1 MNTTGDSNSASC
13 SDKRREAPSSP
24 QMSRAFTPFA
34 AGDEDVDG
42 RAKTSGSDAVLWTAK
57 PGHDEIVRRRVHRF
71 VVAALA
77 ILVIS
82 GAVAAWVVSLGPL
95 PLAQAREVSTTIL
108 DRNGKLLRAYAMA
121 DGRWRLPVD
130 ARAGVDPTYLKLL
143 LAYEDR
149 RFRSHAGVDPLAL
162 SRAALQF
169 LTRGHIVSGGSTITM
184 QLARLM
190 EPRRARSV
198 YAKIRQIVRAIEI
211 ERQMSKQ
218 QILDLY
224 LAMAPFGGN
233 LEGIRAAS
241 IAYFGKEPK
250 RLSLAESALL
260 VALPQSPET
269 RRLDRYPEAARAA
282 RDRVLDRMVED
293 NVVSAEDAVTAKAAP
308 VPRLRR
314 PMPILAP
321 HSADQAM
328 ASVKDASVI
337 ELTLDSSLQ
346 KSLEALARDRAIALG
361 QNISV
366 AILAVDNASG
376 DVLARVG
383 SPDYFDD
390 RRAGQIDMTR
400 AVRSP
405 GSTLKPF
412 IYGLAFEDGFVHP
425 ESLIDDRPIRFG
437 SYAPE
442 NFDMTF
448 QGTVPVRRALQMS
461 LNVPAVA
468 LLDRVGASRLSS
480 RLKQAGANL
489 VLPKDEAPG
498 LAMGLGGVG
507 ITLQDLVQLYSG
519 LARLGNTRPL
529 REIASLRD
537 DARDPLRLLDQ
548 VAAWQV
554 GNVLLGTPPPENGVH
569 NRIAFKTG
577 TSYGYRDAWSVG
589 FDGRITIGVWVGRP
603 DGAPAPGIVGRTAAA
618 PILFDAFAR
627 TGKLPTPLPK
637 PPKGSLVASNA
648 RLPLPLRRYRPLG
661 ELVRTDGEQAPHIQF
676 PLNGSRIDTTG
687 ADGAPFSAM
696 PVKVAG
702 GVLPMTMLVN
712 GVSVG
717 EFDGRRQRMIDPP
730 GPGFARLTVIDAKG
744 AADTVVIRVQ

>member
-1 MNTTGDSNSASC
+1 MVLAATG
-13 SDKRREAPSSP
+13 
-24 QMSRAFTPFA
+24 
-34 AGDEDVDG
+34 
-42 RAKTSGSDAVLWTAK
+42 L
-57 PGHDEIVRRRVHRF
+57 
-71 VVAALA
+71 ALA
-77 ILVIS
+77 VTF
-82 GAVAAWVVSLGPL
+82 AAWVASLGPL
-95 PLAQAREVSTTIL
+95 PLRQAREVSTTII
-108 DRNGKLLRAYAMA
+108 DRHGKLLRAYAMV
-121 DGRWRLPVD
+121 DGRWRLPVHAATD
-130 ARAGVDPTYLKLL
+130 VDPTYLRLL
-143 LAYEDR
+143 FAYEDR
-149 RFRSHAGVDPLAL
+149 RFYSHGGVDPLAL
-162 SRAALQF
+162 GRAAVQLA
-169 LTRGHIVSGGSTITM
+169 TRGHIVSGGSTITM

-190 EPRRARSV
+190 EPRRQRSV
-198 YAKIRQIVRAIEI
+198 YAKLRQMVRALEI
-211 ERQMSKQ
+211 ERQISKDQ
-218 QILDLY
+218 VLDLY
-224 LAMAPFGGN
+224 LTMAPYGGN

-250 RLSLAESALL
+250 RLSLSESALL
-260 VALPQSPET
+260 VALPQSPEN
-269 RRLDRYPEAARAA
+269 RRLDRYPNAARAA

-293 NVVSAEDAVTAKAAP
+293 GMVSEADAAAARAVP
-308 VPRLRR
+308 VPMLRK

-321 HSADQAM
+321 HSADAAM
-328 ASVKDASVI
+328 LSIKDKPVI
-337 ELTLDSSLQ
+337 ELTLDAPLQ
-346 KSLEALARDRAIALG
+346 QALETLARDRSVALG
-361 QNISV
+361 ANISV

-376 DVLARVG
+376 EVLARVG

-390 RRAGQIDMTR
+390 RRAGQVDMTR

-448 QGTVPVRRALQMS
+448 QGTVPVRKALQMS

-480 RLKQAGANL
+480 RLKQAGADL
-489 VLPKDEAPG
+489 VLPKDETPG

-507 ITLQDLVQLYSG
+507 ITLQDLVTLYSG
-519 LARLGNTRPL
+519 LARLGTTRPWL
-529 REIASLRD
+529 EIQSQRGAEREGE
-537 DARDPLRLLDQ
+537 RLLDQ

-577 TSYGYRDAWSVG
+577 TSYGYRDAWSIG
-589 FDGRITIGVWVGRP
+589 FDGRMTIGVWVGRP
-603 DGAPAPGIVGRTAAA
+603 DGAPVPGIVGRTAAA

-627 TGKLPTPLPK
+627 TGKLPVALPR
-637 PPKGSLVASNA
+637 PPKGTLVASNA
-648 RLPLPLRRYRPLG
+648 KLPLPLRRYRPLG
-661 ELVRTDGEQAPHIQF
+661 ELVRTDGERAPHIQF
-676 PLNGSRIDTTG
+676 PLDGSRIDASG
-687 ADGAPFSAM
+687 GDGTSAAM

-702 GVLPMTMLVN
+702 GALPITMLVN

-717 EFDGRRQRMIDPP
+717 ELDSRRQRLIDSP

-744 AADTVVIRVQ
+744 AADTVVIRIQ

>member
-1 MNTTGDSNSASC
+1 MSASIAIALAERRWRPL
-13 SDKRREAPSSP
+13 KRVAAASVAAALIAAS
-24 QMSRAFTPFA
+24 AFA
-34 AGDEDVDG
+34 AWI
-42 RAKTSGSDAVLWTAK
+42 A
-57 PGHDEIVRRRVHRF
+57 
-71 VVAALA
+71 
-77 ILVIS
+77 
-82 GAVAAWVVSLGPL
+82 SLGPP
-95 PLAQAREVSTTIL
+95 PLQQARQVSTTIV

-130 ARAGVDPTYLKLL
+130 ARTGVDPGYIKLL

-149 RFRSHAGVDPLAL
+149 RFYTHGGVDPLAL
-162 SRAALQF
+162 GRAAFQLVS
-169 LTRGHIVSGGSTITM
+169 RGHIVSGGSTITM

-190 EPRRARSV
+190 EPWRERSV
-198 YAKIRQIVRAIEI
+198 YAKLRQVVRALQI
-211 ERQMSKQ
+211 ERVLNKD

-224 LAMAPFGGN
+224 LALAPFGGN
-233 LEGIRAAS
+233 LEGVRAAS

-250 RLSLAESALL
+250 RLSVAESALL

-269 RRLDRYPEAARAA
+269 RRLDRYPELASTA

-293 NVVSAEDAVTAKAAP
+293 GSVSVEDAAQAKATP
-308 VPRLRR
+308 VPRLRK

-321 HSADQAM
+321 HSADQAI
-328 ASVKDASVI
+328 ATVKDADVI
-337 ELTLDSSLQ
+337 ALTLDSSLQ
-346 KSLEALARDRAIALG
+346 KVLEALARDRAIALG
-361 QNISV
+361 PNISA
-366 AILAVDNASG
+366 AIIAVDNESG
-376 DVLARVG
+376 DVLARIG
-383 SPDYFDD
+383 SPDYFDE
-390 RRAGQIDMTR
+390 RRAGQVDMTR

-448 QGTVPVRRALQMS
+448 QGTVPVRKALQLS
-461 LNVPAVA
+461 LNVPAIA
-468 LLDRVGASRLSS
+468 LLDRVGSSRLSS

-507 ITLQDLVQLYSG
+507 VTLQDLVQLYAG

-529 REIASLRD
+529 REIMIAKD
-537 DARDPLRLLDQ
+537 EERDPLRLMDQ

-554 GNVLLGTPPPENGVH
+554 GNVLIGTPPPENAAH
-569 NRIAFKTG
+569 HRIAFKTG

-589 FDGRITIGVWVGRP
+589 FDGRLTIGVWVGRP
-603 DGAPAPGIVGRTAAA
+603 DGAQVPGLIGRAAAA

-627 TGKLPTPLPK
+627 TGKLPAALPK
-637 PPKGSLVASNA
+637 PPKGALVASNA
-648 RLPLPLRRYRPLG
+648 KLPLPLRRFRPVG
-661 ELVRTDGEQAPHIQF
+661 ELVRAGGEQAPHIQF
-676 PLNGSRIDTTG
+676 PLNGSRIDVDRSAG
-687 ADGAPFSAM
+687 AQFSAM
-696 PVKVAG
+696 PVRVAG

-712 GVSVG
+712 GVAVG
-717 EFDGRRQRMIDPP
+717 EIDGRRQRLVEPP
-730 GPGFARLTVIDAKG
+730 GPGFARLTVIDATG
-744 AADTVVIRVQ
+744 AADTVVIRIQ

>member
-1 MNTTGDSNSASC
+1 M
-13 SDKRREAPSSP
+13 
-24 QMSRAFTPFA
+24 
-34 AGDEDVDG
+34 
-42 RAKTSGSDAVLWTAK
+42 VLAT
-57 PGHDEIVRRRVHRF
+57 
-71 VVAALA
+71 
-77 ILVIS
+77 
-82 GAVAAWVVSLGPL
+82 AAWVVSLGPL
-95 PLAQAREVSTTIL
+95 PLPLAQARQVSTTVV
-108 DRNGKLLRAYAMA
+108 DRNSKLLRAYAMA
-121 DGRWRLPVD
+121 DGRWRLPID
-130 ARAGVDPTYLKLL
+130 ARTGADPTYLKLL

-162 SRAALQF
+162 GRAALQL

-190 EPRRARSV
+190 EPRRERSMS
-198 YAKIRQIVRAIEI
+198 AKLRQMVRALEI
-211 ERQMSKQ
+211 ERRLSKD

-224 LAMAPFGGN
+224 LALAPFGGN

-241 IAYFGKEPK
+241 VAYFGKEPK
-250 RLSLAESALL
+250 RLSLAEAALL

-269 RRLDRYPEAARAA
+269 RRLDRYPATAAAARN
-282 RDRVLDRMVED
+282 RVLDRMIED
-293 NVVSAEDAVTAKAAP
+293 GVMSADDAAQAKAVSVRP
-308 VPRLRR
+308 MRR

-328 ASVKDASVI
+328 ATVKDAPVI
-337 ELTLDSSLQ
+337 ALALDSSLQ
-346 KSLEALARDRAIALG
+346 TVLEALARDRALALG
-361 QNISV
+361 SDISV
-366 AILAVDNASG
+366 AMIAVDNETG
-376 DVLARVG
+376 DVLAHVG
-383 SPDYFDD
+383 SPDYFDQ
-390 RRAGQIDMTR
+390 RRAGQVDMTR

-448 QGTVPVRRALQMS
+448 QGTVPVRRALQLS
-461 LNVPAVA
+461 LNVPAIE
-468 LLDRVGASRLSS
+468 LLDRVGTSRLSS

-489 VLPKDEAPG
+489 VLPKDEVPG

-507 ITLQDLVQLYSG
+507 VTLRDLVQLYAG
-519 LARLGNTRPL
+519 IARLGSAKPL
-529 REIASLRD
+529 REIVWKD
-537 DARDPLRLLDQ
+537 DAREPLRLMDP

-554 GNVLLGTPPPENGVH
+554 GNVLMGTPPPENAAH

-603 DGAPAPGIVGRTAAA
+603 DGAPVPGLVGRTAAA

-627 TGKLPTPLPK
+627 TGKLPVPLPK
-637 PPKGSLVASNA
+637 APKGALVASNA
-648 RLPLPLRRYRPLG
+648 KLPLPLRRFRPAG
-661 ELVRTDGEQAPHIQF
+661 ELVQTGGQQALRIQF
-676 PLNGSRIDTTG
+676 PLNGSRIDTAG
-687 ADGAPFSAM
+687 AGETRFSAL

-712 GVSVG
+712 GVAVG
-717 EFDGRRQRMIDPP
+717 EIDGRRQRLIDPP
-730 GPGFARLTVIDAKG
+730 GAGFVRLTVQDATG
-744 AADTVVIRVQ
+744 AADTVVVRIQ

>member
-1 MNTTGDSNSASC
+1 MSAAIAIAPAS
-13 SDKRREAPSSP
+13 RRRLGIKLAAAS
-24 QMSRAFTPFA
+24 AA
-34 AGDEDVDG
+34 AG
-42 RAKTSGSDAVLWTAK
+42 LLLL
-57 PGHDEIVRRRVHRF
+57 
-71 VVAALA
+71 AALA
-77 ILVIS
+77 TWTI
-82 GAVAAWVVSLGPL
+82 SLGPL
-95 PLAQAREVSTTIL
+95 PLAQAKEVSTTVV

-130 ARAGVDPTYLKLL
+130 AKTGVDPGYLKLL

-149 RFRSHAGVDPLAL
+149 RFRSHSGVDPLAL
-162 SRAALQF
+162 GRAALQ
-169 LTRGHIVSGGSTITM
+169 LASRGHIVSGGSTITM
-184 QLARLM
+184 QLARLL

-198 YAKIRQIVRAIEI
+198 HAKLRQMVRALEI
-211 ERQMSKQ
+211 ERQLTKD

-224 LAMAPFGGN
+224 LTMAPYGGN

-250 RLSLAESALL
+250 RLSLAEAALL

-269 RRLDRYPEAARAA
+269 RRLDRHPGAARAA
-282 RDRVLDRMVED
+282 RDRVLDRMVAEHRI
-293 NVVSAEDAVTAKAAP
+293 SEEDAAQARAVP
-308 VPRLRR
+308 VPRLRK

-321 HSADQAM
+321 HSADQATTL
-328 ASVKDASVI
+328 VKDTPVI
-337 ELTLDSSLQ
+337 RLTLEAGLQ
-346 KSLEALARDRAIALG
+346 KVLEALARDRATALG
-361 QNISV
+361 PNISV
-366 AILAVDNASG
+366 GILAVDNASG

-390 RRAGQIDMTR
+390 KRAGQVDMTR

-425 ESLIDDRPIRFG
+425 ESLIDDRPIRFC

-448 QGTVPVRRALQMS
+448 QGTVPVRKALQLS
-461 LNVPAVA
+461 LNVPAIA

-480 RLKQAGANL
+480 RLKQAGVNL

-507 ITLQDLVQLYSG
+507 VTLQDLVQAYSG
-519 LARLGNTRPL
+519 LARLGNVGPL
-529 REIASLRD
+529 REIVSATD
-537 DARDPLRLLDQ
+537 ETRDPLRLMDP

-554 GNVLLGTPPPENGVH
+554 GNVLLGTPPPENAPH

-589 FDGRITIGVWVGRP
+589 FDGRMTIGVWVGRP
-603 DGAPAPGIVGRTAAA
+603 DGAPVPGLVGRTAAA

-627 TGKLPTPLPK
+627 TGKLPVPLPK
-637 PPKGSLVASNA
+637 PPKGVLVASNA
-648 RLPLPLRRYRPLG
+648 RLPLPLRRFRPVG
-661 ELVRTDGEQAPHIQF
+661 ELVRSGGEQALHIQF
-676 PLNGSRIDTTG
+676 PLNGSRIDATG
-687 ADGAPFSAM
+687 ADGAQSQAM

-702 GVLPMTMLVN
+702 GVLPLTMMVN

-717 EFDGRRQRMIDPP
+717 EIDGRRQRLVDPP
-730 GPGFARLTVIDAKG
+730 GPGFARLTVIDATG
-744 AADTVVIRVQ
+744 AADTVVIRIQ

>member
-1 MNTTGDSNSASC
+1 MSAAMAIAPAPLRWRRIKRIAAASTAVGLILTGV
-13 SDKRREAPSSP
+13 
-24 QMSRAFTPFA
+24 F
-34 AGDEDVDG
+34 
-42 RAKTSGSDAVLWTAK
+42 
-57 PGHDEIVRRRVHRF
+57 
-71 VVAALA
+71 
-77 ILVIS
+77 
-82 GAVAAWVVSLGPL
+82 AAWVVSLGSL
-95 PLAQAREVSTTIL
+95 PLAQAQQVSTTIV

-130 ARAGVDPTYLKLL
+130 ARTGVDPGYLKLL

-149 RFRSHAGVDPLAL
+149 RFYSHSGVDPFAL
-162 SRAALQF
+162 GRAALQ
-169 LTRGHIVSGGSTITM
+169 LITRGHIVSGGSTITM

-190 EPRRARSV
+190 EPRRERSV
-198 YAKIRQIVRAIEI
+198 SAKLRQMVRALEI
-211 ERQMSKQ
+211 EQQLTKD

-224 LAMAPFGGN
+224 LALAPFGGN
-233 LEGIRAAS
+233 LEGVRAAS

-250 RLSLAESALL
+250 RLSLTESALL

-269 RRLDRYPEAARAA
+269 RRVDRYPDVARAA

-293 NVVSAEDAVTAKAAP
+293 SRVSDEDAAQAKATP
-308 VPRLRR
+308 VPRLRK

-321 HSADQAM
+321 HSADQAI
-328 ASVKDASVI
+328 ATVKDADVI
-337 ELTLDSSLQ
+337 RLTLDGSLQ
-346 KSLEALARDRAIALG
+346 KVLEALVRDRAAALG
-361 QNISV
+361 PNISV
-366 AILAVDNASG
+366 AIVAVDNESG
-376 DVLARVG
+376 DVLARIG

-390 RRAGQIDMTR
+390 RRAGQVDMTR

-448 QGTVPVRRALQMS
+448 QGTVPVRKALQLS
-461 LNVPAVA
+461 LNVPAIA

-480 RLKQAGANL
+480 RLKQAGASL

-507 ITLQDLVQLYSG
+507 VTLQDLVQLYSG
-519 LARLGNTRPL
+519 LARLGTTRPL
-529 REIASLRD
+529 REIAKDEPRDSLR
-537 DARDPLRLLDQ
+537 LMDQ

-554 GNVLLGTPPPENGVH
+554 GNVLIGTPPPENGPH

-589 FDGRITIGVWVGRP
+589 FDGRLTIGVWVGRP
-603 DGAPAPGIVGRTAAA
+603 DGAPVPGLVGRTAAA

-627 TGKLPTPLPK
+627 TGKLPAALPK
-637 PPKGSLVASNA
+637 PPKGALVASNPK
-648 RLPLPLRRYRPLG
+648 LPLPLRRFRPVG
-661 ELVRTDGEQAPHIQF
+661 ELVRAGGEQAPHIQF
-676 PLNGSRIDTTG
+676 PLNGSRIDVDRSGG
-687 ADGAPFSAM
+687 AQFSAM

-717 EFDGRRQRMIDPP
+717 EIDGRRQRLVDPP
-730 GPGFARLTVIDAKG
+730 GPGFARLTVIDATG
-744 AADTVVIRVQ
+744 AADTVVIRIQ

>member
-1 MNTTGDSNSASC
+1 
-13 SDKRREAPSSP
+13 
-24 QMSRAFTPFA
+24 
-34 AGDEDVDG
+34 VDG
-42 RAKTSGSDAVLWTAK
+42 RDIWREDGASRPL
-57 PGHDEIVRRRVHRF
+57 PGHDSVGKRRAVR
-71 VVAALA
+71 VAAIAFAIVSSVSLA
-77 ILVIS
+77 I
-82 GAVAAWVVSLGPL
+82 GAWVISLGPL
-95 PLAQAREVSTTIL
+95 PLAQARQISTTIV

-130 ARAGVDPTYLKLL
+130 AKTGVDPGYLKLL

-162 SRAALQF
+162 GRAAFQLV
-169 LTRGHIVSGGSTITM
+169 TRGHIVSGGSTITM

-190 EPRRARSV
+190 EPRRERSV
-198 YAKIRQIVRAIEI
+198 YAKLRQMVRALEI
-211 ERQMSKQ
+211 ERQLNKD

-224 LAMAPFGGN
+224 LALAPFGGN
-233 LEGIRAAS
+233 IEGVRAAS

-269 RRLDRYPEAARAA
+269 RRVDRYPDVARAA
-282 RDRVLDRMVED
+282 RDRILDRMVED
-293 NVVSAEDAVTAKAAP
+293 GRVPEEDAAQAKATP
-308 VPRLRR
+308 VPRLRK

-321 HSADQAM
+321 HSADQAI
-328 ASVKDASVI
+328 ATVKDAPVI
-337 ELTLDSSLQ
+337 ALTLDSSLQ
-346 KSLEALARDRAIALG
+346 KVLEALARDRAVALG
-361 QNISV
+361 PNISV
-366 AILAVDNASG
+366 AMIAVDNESG
-376 DVLARVG
+376 DVLARIG
-383 SPDYFDD
+383 SPDYFDE
-390 RRAGQIDMTR
+390 RRAGQVDMTR

-448 QGTVPVRRALQMS
+448 QGTVPVRKALQLS
-461 LNVPAVA
+461 LNVPAIA

-507 ITLQDLVQLYSG
+507 VTLQDLVQLYSG
-519 LARLGNTRPL
+519 LARLGSTRPL
-529 REIASLRD
+529 REIAKD
-537 DARDPLRLLDQ
+537 EQRDPLRLMDQ

-554 GNVLLGTPPPENGVH
+554 GNVLIGTPPPENAAH

-603 DGAPAPGIVGRTAAA
+603 DGAPVPGLVGRTAAA

-627 TGKLPTPLPK
+627 TGKLPAALPK
-637 PPKGSLVASNA
+637 PPKGALVASNA
-648 RLPLPLRRYRPLG
+648 KLPLPLRRFRPVG
-661 ELVRTDGEQAPHIQF
+661 ELVRTGGEQAPHIQF
-676 PLNGSRIDTTG
+676 PLNGSRIDVAGSGG
-687 ADGAPFSAM
+687 AQFSAM
-696 PVKVAG
+696 PVKIAG

-717 EFDGRRQRMIDPP
+717 EIDGRRQRLVDPP
-730 GPGFARLTVIDAKG
+730 GPGFARLTVIDATG
-744 AADTVVIRVQ
+744 AADTVVIRIQ

>member
-1 MNTTGDSNSASC
+1 MSATAAIAPAS
-13 SDKRREAPSSP
+13 RRW
-24 QMSRAFTPFA
+24 SRARLAA
-34 AGDEDVDG
+34 AG
-42 RAKTSGSDAVLWTAK
+42 S
-57 PGHDEIVRRRVHRF
+57 
-71 VVAALA
+71 VAACL
-77 ILVIS
+77 ILTATFV
-82 GAVAAWVVSLGPL
+82 AWVVSLGPL
-95 PLAQAREVSTTIL
+95 PLAQAREVSTTIV

-130 ARAGVDPTYLKLL
+130 AKTGVDPGYLKLL

-149 RFRSHAGVDPLAL
+149 RFRIHAGVDPFALA
-162 SRAALQF
+162 RAAFQL
-169 LTRGHIVSGGSTITM
+169 LIRGHIVSGGSTITM

-190 EPRRARSV
+190 EPRRERSV
-198 YAKIRQIVRAIEI
+198 YAKLRQMVRALEI
-211 ERQMSKQ
+211 ERQMNKD

-224 LAMAPFGGN
+224 LSMAPFGGN
-233 LEGIRAAS
+233 LEGVRAAS
-241 IAYFGKEPK
+241 IAYLGKEPK
-250 RLSLAESALL
+250 RLSLAEAALL

-269 RRLDRYPEAARAA
+269 RRLDRYPDAARVA

-293 NVVSAEDAVTAKAAP
+293 GQISEEDAVAAKVQP
-308 VPRLRR
+308 VPRLRK

-321 HSADQAM
+321 HAADQAM
-328 ASVKDASVI
+328 AIMKDASVI
-337 ELTLDSSLQ
+337 ALTLDAALQ
-346 KSLEALARDRAIALG
+346 KVLEMLARDRAIALG
-361 QNISV
+361 PNISV
-366 AILAVDNASG
+366 AIIAVDNASG

-390 RRAGQIDMTR
+390 RRAGQVDMTR

-448 QGTVPVRRALQMS
+448 QGTVPVRKALQMS

-480 RLKQAGANL
+480 RLKQAGVNL

-529 REIASLRD
+529 REIVSLRD
-537 DARDPLRLLDQ
+537 DARDNLRLLDQ

-554 GNVLLGTPPPENGVH
+554 GNVLMGTPPPENGVH

-577 TSYGYRDAWSVG
+577 TSYGYRDAWSIG

-637 PPKGSLVASNA
+637 PPKGTLIASNA
-648 RLPLPLRRYRPLG
+648 KLPLPLRRYRGLG
-661 ELVRTDGEQAPHIQF
+661 ELVRTDGEQAPRIQF
-676 PLNGSRIDTTG
+676 PLNGSRIDVTG
-687 ADGAPFSAM
+687 ADGAQFSSM

-717 EFDGRRQRMIDPP
+717 EIDGRRQRLIDPP

-744 AADTVVIRVQ
+744 AADTVVIRIQ

>member
-1 MNTTGDSNSASC
+1 MSAPANPASSSC
-13 SDKRREAPSSP
+13 PGS
-24 QMSRAFTPFA
+24 SRASTSVA
-34 AGDEDVDG
+34 DAKDVDG
-42 RAKTSGSDAVLWTAK
+42 RDK
-57 PGHDEIVRRRVHRF
+57 PGHDELKGSRSVKTILTASAVCILGIVAF
-71 VVAALA
+71 AIWVA
-77 ILVIS
+77 
-82 GAVAAWVVSLGPL
+82 SLGPL
-95 PLAQAREVSTTIL
+95 PLPQAQQVSTTVI

-130 ARAGVDPTYLKLL
+130 ARTAVDPGYLKLL

-162 SRAALQF
+162 GRAALQ
-169 LTRGHIVSGGSTITM
+169 LVTRGHIVSGGSTITM

-190 EPRRARSV
+190 EPRRERSV
-198 YAKIRQIVRAIEI
+198 YAKLRQMVRAFEL
-211 ERQMSKQ
+211 ERQLGKNE
-218 QILDLY
+218 ILDLY
-224 LAMAPFGGN
+224 LALAPFGGN
-233 LEGIRAAS
+233 LEGVRAAS

-250 RLSLAESALL
+250 RLSLAEQALL

-269 RRLDRYPEAARAA
+269 RRLDRSPDVARAA
-282 RDRVLDRMVED
+282 RDRVLDRMVEEG
-293 NVVSAEDAVTAKAAP
+293 VVSPEDAAQAKA
-308 VPRLRR
+308 VSVSRLRK

-321 HSADQAM
+321 HSADQAV
-328 ASVKDASVI
+328 ANVKGAPVI
-337 ELTLDSSLQ
+337 ALTLDAGLQ
-346 KSLEALARDRAIALG
+346 KVLEALARDRALALG
-361 QNISV
+361 PDISV
-366 AILAVDNASG
+366 AIIAVDNESG

-383 SPDYFDD
+383 SPDYFDE
-390 RRAGQIDMTR
+390 RRAGQVDMTR

-448 QGTVPVRRALQMS
+448 QGTVPVRKALQLS
-461 LNVPAVA
+461 LNVPAIE

-489 VLPKDEAPG
+489 VLPKDEVPG

-507 ITLQDLVQLYSG
+507 VSLQDLVQLYAG
-519 LARLGNTRPL
+519 IARLGSTKPL
-529 REIASLRD
+529 REIVWKD
-537 DARDPLRLLDQ
+537 DVREPLRLMDQ

-554 GNVLLGTPPPENGVH
+554 GNVLIGTPPPENAAH

-589 FDGRITIGVWVGRP
+589 FDGRMTIGVWVGRP
-603 DGAPAPGIVGRTAAA
+603 DGAPVPGLVGRTAAA

-627 TGKLPTPLPK
+627 SGKLPAPLPRA
-637 PPKGSLVASNA
+637 PKGTLVASNA
-648 RLPLPLRRYRPLG
+648 KLPLPLRRFRPMG
-661 ELVRTDGEQAPHIQF
+661 DLVRSGGEQALRIQF
-676 PLNGSRIDTTG
+676 PLNGSRIDAAG
-687 ADGAPFSAM
+687 AGETRFSAL

-717 EFDGRRQRMIDPP
+717 EIDGRRQRMIEPP
-730 GPGFARLTVIDAKG
+730 GAGFVRLTVQDATG
-744 AADTVVIRVQ
+744 AADTVVVRIQ

>member
-1 MNTTGDSNSASC
+1 M
-13 SDKRREAPSSP
+13 
-24 QMSRAFTPFA
+24 M
-34 AGDEDVDG
+34 
-42 RAKTSGSDAVLWTAK
+42 L
-57 PGHDEIVRRRVHRF
+57 
-71 VVAALA
+71 ALA
-77 ILVIS
+77 GLVLA
-82 GAVAAWVVSLGPL
+82 GVFAGWVASLGPL
-95 PLAQAREVSTTIL
+95 PLEQAREVSTTIV
-108 DRNGKLLRAYAMA
+108 DRHGKLLRAYAMA

-130 ARAGVDPTYLKLL
+130 AATDVDPTYLKLL
-143 LAYEDR
+143 FAYEDH
-149 RFRSHAGVDPLAL
+149 RFYSHDGVDPLAL
-162 SRAALQF
+162 GRAAFQLV
-169 LTRGHIVSGGSTITM
+169 TRGHIVSGGSTITM

-190 EPRRARSV
+190 EPRRQRSV
-198 YAKIRQIVRAIEI
+198 SAKLRQIVRAVEI
-211 ERQMSKQ
+211 ERQMSKE

-224 LAMAPFGGN
+224 LAKAPYGGN

-250 RLSLAESALL
+250 RLSLSEAALL
-260 VALPQSPET
+260 VAMPQSPEN
-269 RRLDRYPEAARAA
+269 RRLDRHPNAARAA

-293 NVVSAEDAVTAKAAP
+293 GVVSDADAALAKSVP
-308 VPRLRR
+308 VPRLRK

-321 HSADQAM
+321 HSADNAM
-328 ASVKDASVI
+328 LSVKDKSVI
-337 ELTLDSSLQ
+337 ALTLDAGLQ
-346 KSLEALARDRAIALG
+346 QTLENLARDRAVALG
-361 QNISV
+361 SNISV

-390 RRAGQIDMTR
+390 RRAGQVDMTR

-448 QGTVPVRRALQMS
+448 QGTVPVRKALQMS
-461 LNVPAVA
+461 LNVPAVE

-489 VLPKDEAPG
+489 ELPKDEAPG

-529 REIASLRD
+529 REIQDQFQGQRD
-537 DARDPLRLLDQ
+537 EAREPERLLDQ
-548 VAAWQV
+548 VAAWQI
-554 GNVLLGTPPPENGVH
+554 GNVLLGTPPPENGVR

-577 TSYGYRDAWSVG
+577 TSYGYRDAWSIG

-603 DGAPAPGIVGRTAAA
+603 DGAPAPGIAGRIAAA

-627 TGKLPTPLPK
+627 TGKLPVALPK
-637 PPKGSLVASNA
+637 PPKGTLVASNA
-648 RLPLPLRRYRPLG
+648 KLPLPLRRYRPLG
-661 ELVRTDGEQAPHIQF
+661 DLVRTDGERAPHIQF
-676 PLNGSRIDTTG
+676 PLNGSRIDASG
-687 ADGAPFSAM
+687 VDGASTSPM

-702 GVLPMTMLVN
+702 GVLPITMLVN

-717 EFDGRRQRMIDPP
+717 ELDGRRQRLIDSP
-730 GPGFARLTVIDAKG
+730 GPGFARLTVVDAKG
-744 AADTVVIRVQ
+744 AADTVVVRIQ